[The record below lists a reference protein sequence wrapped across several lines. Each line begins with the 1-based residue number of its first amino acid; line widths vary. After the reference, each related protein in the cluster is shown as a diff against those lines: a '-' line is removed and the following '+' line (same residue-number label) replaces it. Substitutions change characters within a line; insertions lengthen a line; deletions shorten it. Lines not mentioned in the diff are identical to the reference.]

1 MDNKTLSMISYIT
14 IIGWLIAYVVG
25 KDRLDAF
32 SKYHLRQSLG
42 LVLISLVLNILSISI
57 SVLGMV
63 FDIVGILTLILM
75 IIGIVNA
82 ANNQIK
88 PLPFIGK
95 FFEDKFSFIG

>member
-42 LVLISLVLNILSISI
+42 LVLISLVLNILSISV

-95 FFEDKFSFIG
+95 FFENKFSFIG

>member
-42 LVLISLVLNILSISI
+42 LVLISLVLNILSISV